1 MELFDEGSLDNY
13 LPEDEPLEP
22 LGFDEFPFEDDEPYG
37 DIYDP
42 YDYYTDLEDE
52 IDHPSTFD

>member
-22 LGFDEFPFEDDEPYG
+22 LGFDEFPFEDDL
-37 DIYDP
+37 YDAY
-42 YDYYTDLEDE
+42 YDTHYDDMEDDDLAGPE
-52 IDHPSTFD
+52 